1 MKIPSFLATALAYG
15 MSHLPTHQT
24 TLLTASVTPVLGQII
39 SYTPSE
45 GSGISYSINIPQH
58 TAVNE
63 SGPIFFQLTA
73 PPPIQWI
80 ALGQGARM
88 VDGNLFIVYAGLGGN
103 ITLSTRQAKDHV
115 EPKYNSNVDAFLL
128 DGSGFHHGNMTA
140 NIQCNNCM
148 RLFDGRPVLGPHS
161 DWIWAM
167 AHGEPIMSSN
177 VTHPIPQHD
186 WHGIFTLNLTEGVGG
201 ETENPFLVSSHT
213 IIDHTF
219 KSPQQQISDARL
231 HKKRIAH
238 GVITSVAFVLLFPNF
253 ALTLYILPSRWTVPA
268 IHAPLQIFAVALAL
282 AGYAI
287 GFSVAH
293 DLQEGNDYHPLLGH
307 IAVLGVAVP
316 MPILGIIQHLRF
328 RKYGLKTIWGVMHR
342 YLGRF
347 LIALGIINGGVGFHY
362 AIGKNPNIPPAS
374 PIAYGIICASVGM
387 IYVFVIYWR
396 RSKTKAENAAAQ
408 VQAQAQNGSDDTLV
422 EKKTTPVQERAVEST
437 SVSTVVSGPESG
449 SASTTT
455 LNNPSTAGV
464 SVIKEKPLDS

>member
-1 MKIPSFLATALAYG
+1 
-15 MSHLPTHQT
+15 
-24 TLLTASVTPVLGQII
+24 
-39 SYTPSE
+39 
-45 GSGISYSINIPQH
+45 
-58 TAVNE
+58 
-63 SGPIFFQLTA
+63 
-73 PPPIQWI
+73 
-80 ALGQGARM
+80 M

-307 IAVLGVAVP
+307 IAVLGVAVL

-396 RSKTKAENAAAQ
+396 RSKTKAENAAAR

-437 SVSTVVSGPESG
+437 SVSTAVSGPESG

-464 SVIKEKPLDS
+464 SVIKEKPLGS